1 MFIVDFVQKLWS
13 KGKTVSRLDFNSYYR
28 KFAYPTPFIE
38 RHKSAPGVN
47 TVLKKLKVEHDAFKE
62 QRAQLREREQMKEKE
77 KFTTWKTFHIIKFV
91 SKRFFLVG
99 LIFFIVSFILSI
111 VAKDTFA
118 DFGNMVMGIMFLI
131 TPVPFIFKALEKITE
146 LSYEK
151 YSHCIS
157 DELIALKLKYLEIE
171 NACREEMDELCLAS
185 LSDLERAQELQ
196 HREMIA
202 IQEKNAETISSQL
215 RKMRKENKA
224 NHHAIKEDLRKFKER
239 MGIED

>member
-47 TVLKKLKVEHDAFKE
+47 AVLKKLKTAHDKFKE
-62 QRAQLREREQMKEKE
+62 QRAQLQEREQTKEKD
-77 KFTTWKTFHIIKFV
+77 KFTTWKTFHIIKVV
-91 SKRFFLVG
+91 SKRVFLIG
-99 LIFFIVSFILSI
+99 LILFIVSCILST
-111 VAKDTFA
+111 VARDTFA
-118 DFGNMVMGIMFLI
+118 GFGNMVMGVMLLI
-131 TPVPFIFKALEKITE
+131 TPVPFIFKVLEKITE
-146 LSYEK
+146 LFYEK

-157 DELIALKLKYLEIE
+157 DELIAIRLQYLKIE

-202 IQEKNAETISSQL
+202 IQEKNAEAISSQL
-215 RKMRKENKA
+215 KKMRKENKA